1 MFKGRDFKPD
11 NFCSIHCRALKF
23 VTHEPEEELEPI
35 ILLSKFQQKKVQN
48 LFHTLLLG
56 VFFVVFVFF
65 LWFFDLVAKQTC
77 LKSLAAHALR
87 SDSTQNG
94 AIARVSP

>member
-11 NFCSIHCRALKF
+11 KFCSIHCRALKF
-23 VTHEPEEELEPI
+23 VTHEEELEPI
-35 ILLSKFQQKKVQN
+35 ILRCNFHQKVQN

-65 LWFFDLVAKQTC
+65 CGFFDLVAKQTC

-94 AIARVSP
+94 AIARVSA